1 MKLKFLN
8 RKVEKIFSDKEIA
21 KHFSL
26 DIVARYRFAVRT
38 IATADSLGERVLF
51 EQLRLHELKG
61 RDAGHYSIDVSKN
74 RRLII
79 CPHEVYGPRPREGY
93 DLKKIKF
100 IIIEEIRDTHEGKVR
115 RK

>member
-1 MKLKFLN
+1 MIYKFLN
-8 RKVEKIFSDKEIA
+8 RKIEKIFSDKEIV
-21 KHFSL
+21 KHFSV
-26 DIVARYRFAVRT
+26 DIVKRYKFAVRT
-38 IATADSLGERVLF
+38 IEMADSLGDIILF
-51 EQLRLHELKG
+51 ERLRLHELKG
-61 RDAGHYSIDVSKN
+61 RDAGHYSMDVSKN